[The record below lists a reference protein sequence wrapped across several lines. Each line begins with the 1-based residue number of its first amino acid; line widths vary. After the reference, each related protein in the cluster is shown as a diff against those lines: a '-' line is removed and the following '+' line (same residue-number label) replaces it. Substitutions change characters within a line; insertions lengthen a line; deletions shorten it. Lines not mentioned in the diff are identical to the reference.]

1 MDLQALIL
9 DYIFTERAGVIAFL
23 ATFTYF
29 IFQQNKTL
37 STIEKEL
44 VSLRDKVNRLVN
56 RTDDTTSDIS
66 SLSSRISNLSGA
78 VSDATTVAEGTKKEL
93 SMLAEGINSE
103 TVFNEAIDEKIN
115 RKKNDR
121 KRWWDSPSPNCCRLL
136 FVQTQSY
143 QGGTA
148 GRKGLH
154 AHCPELKAK

>member
-1 MDLQALIL
+1 MDLQVLIL
-9 DYIFTERAGVIAFL
+9 DYIFTERAGVIVFL
-23 ATFTYF
+23 ATSIYF

-37 STIEKEL
+37 STMEKEL

-103 TVFNEAIDEKIN
+103 TVFNEAID
-115 RKKNDR
+115 
-121 KRWWDSPSPNCCRLL
+121 L
-136 FVQTQSY
+136 
-143 QGGTA
+143 A
-148 GRKGLH
+148 RKGSSADDIVAQTKLSKDQAETIVRFH
-154 AHCPELKAK
+154 GSAMK

>member
-1 MDLQALIL
+1 MDLQVLIL

-23 ATFTYF
+23 ATTIYF

-37 STIEKEL
+37 STMEKEL

-78 VSDATTVAEGTKKEL
+78 VSNATTVAEGTKKEL

-103 TVFNEAIDEKIN
+103 TVFNEAID
-115 RKKNDR
+115 
-121 KRWWDSPSPNCCRLL
+121 L
-136 FVQTQSY
+136 
-143 QGGTA
+143 A
-148 GRKGLH
+148 RKGSSADDIVAQTKLSKDQAETIVRFH
-154 AHCPELKAK
+154 GSKV

>member
-1 MDLQALIL
+1 MDLQVLIL

-23 ATFTYF
+23 ATTIYF

-37 STIEKEL
+37 STMEKEL

-56 RTDDTTSDIS
+56 RSDDTTSDIS

-103 TVFNEAIDEKIN
+103 TVFNEAID
-115 RKKNDR
+115 
-121 KRWWDSPSPNCCRLL
+121 L
-136 FVQTQSY
+136 
-143 QGGTA
+143 A
-148 GRKGLH
+148 RKGSSADDIVAQTKLSKDQAETIVRFH
-154 AHCPELKAK
+154 GSKV

>member
-1 MDLQALIL
+1 MDLQVLIL

-23 ATFTYF
+23 ATIIYF

-37 STIEKEL
+37 STIEQEL
-44 VSLRDKVNRLVN
+44 MSLRDKVNRLVN

-103 TVFNEAIDEKIN
+103 TVFNEAID
-115 RKKNDR
+115 
-121 KRWWDSPSPNCCRLL
+121 L
-136 FVQTQSY
+136 
-143 QGGTA
+143 A
-148 GRKGLH
+148 RKGSSADDIVAQTKLSKDQAETIVRFH
-154 AHCPELKAK
+154 GSKV

>member
-1 MDLQALIL
+1 MDLQILIL

-23 ATFTYF
+23 ATTIYF

-37 STIEKEL
+37 STMEKEL

-93 SMLAEGINSE
+93 GMLAEGINSE
-103 TVFNEAIDEKIN
+103 TVFNEAID
-115 RKKNDR
+115 
-121 KRWWDSPSPNCCRLL
+121 L
-136 FVQTQSY
+136 
-143 QGGTA
+143 A
-148 GRKGLH
+148 RKGSSADDIVAQTKLSKDQAETIVRFH
-154 AHCPELKAK
+154 GSKV